1 VKFAQEHKL
10 VVCADEVYQKN
21 IYGSKPFISF
31 KKIIHDLGAPYN
43 KIELISF
50 HSTSKGLL
58 GECGLRGGYM
68 ELENIDPY
76 VQGQILK
83 LRTIT
88 LCPNTIGQLTVS

>member
-1 VKFAQEHKL
+1 M
-10 VVCADEVYQKN
+10 
-21 IYGSKPFISF
+21 
-31 KKIIHDLGAPYN
+31 GAPYN
-43 KIELISF
+43 QVELVSY

-76 VQGQILK
+76 VQAQILK

-88 LCPNTIGQLTVS
+88 LCPNSVGQLCVTLHC